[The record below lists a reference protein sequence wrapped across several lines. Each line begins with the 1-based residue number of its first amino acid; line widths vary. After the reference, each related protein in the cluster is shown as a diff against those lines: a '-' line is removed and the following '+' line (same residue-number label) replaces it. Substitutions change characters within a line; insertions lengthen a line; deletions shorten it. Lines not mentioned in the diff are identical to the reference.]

1 MCLFKKK
8 MKKVGGEIEYPRFI
22 PTTPS
27 GIDKFEGG
35 SQKRLSET
43 IAQHFQKNDLLGENA
58 LPRIIGIEGEW
69 GSGKSNVV
77 KMLREQLKG
86 KYYFFEYD
94 AWGHQEDL
102 QRRSILEL
110 LTQELVKNNF
120 LVGETIV
127 EFKNGEKEKVTWP
140 DKLKYLLARKS
151 EAESLTY
158 PRVSEGMVA
167 AFLVT
172 ILTPV
177 FTYIAYAIKPANTTW
192 ISIVIALFPVICSLF
207 VWVLACIFGK
217 RKYGLSYLLAIYQG
231 EVKRNRTYEVLNV
244 DEPTVY
250 EFKKWMQDI
259 SDYIET
265 NNAPKLVIVFD
276 NMDRLPSEKV
286 KELWSSIHTFFAD
299 GGFKNIWA
307 IIPFDEKHLSCAFG
321 NEKEDNSFAREVT
334 KLFIK
339 KTFPIVYRVAPP
351 VITDYKIVFDKLF
364 VEAFGTSVDFDS
376 RETINRV
383 FRIEKPSTNVR
394 DIISFINEMVAL
406 KQEWGESISIENIA
420 LFCLEKEQILND
432 PVNEILS
439 GSYLLNTNSIID
451 NSIQFQSEMAALVYG
466 VAVEH
471 AQQIPLTKYIENC
484 INKGHGYDINQY
496 AESNVHFDMVLKYVV
511 ENMDTASV
519 DKIIHCLNKLRREST
534 SIHSIW
540 KYLFLK
546 KLGAPIEKQEFS
558 MEYKAL
564 LLHLDSDMQ
573 NIIISRLYQEILH
586 FTDFKGAYYFNALYE
601 MDQFIKENGLSCD
614 FMSIIQEKE
623 VNPTTFIE
631 FVRAANKEQIVFSDH
646 EDTIMC
652 DGYHIKTNL
661 ESLDDYLSKLKFNH
675 TDVLSA
681 IKKNSSYE
689 FPKLLNVVT
698 NLVKE
703 QRVNKDNAGVIFA
716 SYRILAP
723 LEEMPLGA
731 TLKPTL
737 INQIHSELESDGKDI
752 QHSGYYDFV
761 AMKIANNQPVTLIS
775 GGEIKYVADV
785 IDCYINYG
793 DLLKQSLSSNDQIL
807 KDLLKY
813 MIENHLGF
821 KISFPF
827 IFRYFDEIRRKIEVT
842 EEALLENLCEWDSK
856 SINKGN
862 IKICIP
868 NASFY
873 EVTTRIDT
881 PLSKHINQVAVEV
894 LSERSAKLLYSQR
907 MDSSN
912 YWNVAI
918 VYLLKVMDSLP
929 DNLVEFCKEVFWDIA
944 LGRQEPDQLPDYLK
958 SMISKLDSRIESA
971 VIDIKNSF
979 CKGDQSINPTKFQ
992 FFESYFRLYGNLIE
1006 TPDDVVNKI
1015 ILPVI
1020 DDEDCR
1026 NLILQHRDFY
1036 IDLISAA
1043 RDSSNEIKKRFREM
1057 ITPDSSSELV
1067 DFVETID
1074 PNPRAEDSSE
1084 SK

>member
-1 MCLFKKK
+1 
-8 MKKVGGEIEYPRFI
+8 
-22 PTTPS
+22 
-27 GIDKFEGG
+27 
-35 SQKRLSET
+35 
-43 IAQHFQKNDLLGENA
+43 
-58 LPRIIGIEGEW
+58 
-69 GSGKSNVV
+69 
-77 KMLREQLKG
+77 
-86 KYYFFEYD
+86 
-94 AWGHQEDL
+94 
-102 QRRSILEL
+102 
-110 LTQELVKNNF
+110 
-120 LVGETIV
+120 
-127 EFKNGEKEKVTWP
+127 
-140 DKLKYLLARKS
+140 
-151 EAESLTY
+151 
-158 PRVSEGMVA
+158 
-167 AFLVT
+167 
-172 ILTPV
+172 
-177 FTYIAYAIKPANTTW
+177 
-192 ISIVIALFPVICSLF
+192 
-207 VWVLACIFGK
+207 
-217 RKYGLSYLLAIYQG
+217 
-231 EVKRNRTYEVLNV
+231 
-244 DEPTVY
+244 
-250 EFKKWMQDI
+250 
-259 SDYIET
+259 
-265 NNAPKLVIVFD
+265 
-276 NMDRLPSEKV
+276 
-286 KELWSSIHTFFAD
+286 
-299 GGFKNIWA
+299 
-307 IIPFDEKHLSCAFG
+307 
-321 NEKEDNSFAREVT
+321 
-334 KLFIK
+334 
-339 KTFPIVYRVAPP
+339 
-351 VITDYKIVFDKLF
+351 
-364 VEAFGTSVDFDS
+364 
-376 RETINRV
+376 
-383 FRIEKPSTNVR
+383 
-394 DIISFINEMVAL
+394 
-406 KQEWGESISIENIA
+406 
-420 LFCLEKEQILND
+420 
-432 PVNEILS
+432 
-439 GSYLLNTNSIID
+439 
-451 NSIQFQSEMAALVYG
+451 
-466 VAVEH
+466 
-471 AQQIPLTKYIENC
+471 
-484 INKGHGYDINQY
+484 
-496 AESNVHFDMVLKYVV
+496 
-511 ENMDTASV
+511 
-519 DKIIHCLNKLRREST
+519 
-534 SIHSIW
+534 
-540 KYLFLK
+540 
-546 KLGAPIEKQEFS
+546 
-558 MEYKAL
+558 
-564 LLHLDSDMQ
+564 
-573 NIIISRLYQEILH
+573 
-586 FTDFKGAYYFNALYE
+586 
-601 MDQFIKENGLSCD
+601 
-614 FMSIIQEKE
+614 
-623 VNPTTFIE
+623 
-631 FVRAANKEQIVFSDH
+631 
-646 EDTIMC
+646 
-652 DGYHIKTNL
+652 
-661 ESLDDYLSKLKFNH
+661 
-675 TDVLSA
+675 
-681 IKKNSSYE
+681 
-689 FPKLLNVVT
+689 
-698 NLVKE
+698 
-703 QRVNKDNAGVIFA
+703 
-716 SYRILAP
+716 
-723 LEEMPLGA
+723 MPLGA

-821 KISFPF
+821 KISFPS

-912 YWNVAI
+912 NWNVAI

-979 CKGDQSINPTKFQ
+979 CKGDQSINPTKFY

>member
-8 MKKVGGEIEYPRFI
+8 MKKVEEKIEYPRFI

-172 ILTPV
+172 VLTPV

-451 NSIQFQSEMAALVYG
+451 NSIQLQSEMAALVYG

-484 INKGHGYDINQY
+484 INKEHGYDINQY

-534 SIHSIW
+534 SVHSIW

-586 FTDFKGAYYFNALYE
+586 FTNFKGAYYFNALYE

-689 FPKLLNVVT
+689 FSKLLNVVT

-821 KISFPF
+821 KISFPS

-979 CKGDQSINPTKFQ
+979 CKGDQSINPTKFY

>member
-383 FRIEKPSTNVR
+383 FRIEKSSTNVR

-573 NIIISRLYQEILH
+573 KDVISQLYNKV
-586 FTDFKGAYYFNALYE
+586 FSFKNFNGADYFNTLYGIN
-601 MDQFIKENGLSCD
+601 QFIKENGLSCD

-623 VNPTTFIE
+623 VAPAAFIR
-631 FVRAANKEQIVFSDH
+631 FVQSANVEQIDFSDH

-652 DGYHIKTNL
+652 NGYRIKTKS
-661 ESLDDYLSKLKFNH
+661 ESLDNYLAELKFNH
-675 TDVLSA
+675 ADILKA

-821 KISFPF
+821 KISFPS

-979 CKGDQSINPTKFQ
+979 CKGDQSINPTKFY